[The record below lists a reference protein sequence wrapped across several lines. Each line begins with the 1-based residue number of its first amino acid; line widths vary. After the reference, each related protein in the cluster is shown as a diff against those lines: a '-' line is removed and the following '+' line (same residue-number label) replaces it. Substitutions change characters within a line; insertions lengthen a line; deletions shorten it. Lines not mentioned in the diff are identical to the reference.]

1 MPDKPLVPLQSIC
14 QMLKLTSRQVQSL
27 ISNGILPKPEG
38 PRSKPKYDLIETVW
52 AYFEYR
58 ERSKIERLSK
68 RLSST
73 KADEEY
79 RAAKAGRERL
89 KLEQE
94 RGLLMKKADVAV
106 LCKFLLNVV
115 KTEVLARSRSLP
127 SLLVG
132 KTEAEISDVLE
143 TENRKQ
149 LERAAKGF
157 KEIESNARK
166 S

>member
-52 AYFEYR
+52 AYFEHR

-68 RLSST
+68 RMSST
-73 KADEEY
+73 KADEDY
-79 RAAKAGRERL
+79 RAAKAGREQL

-94 RGLLMKKADVAV
+94 RGMLMKKADVSV
-106 LCKFLLNVV
+106 LCKFLLNVI

-132 KTEAEISDVLE
+132 KSESEISDILDE
-143 TENRKQ
+143 ENRKQ
-149 LERAAKGF
+149 LERASKGF
-157 KEIESNARK
+157 KEIESRARK
-166 S
+166 T